1 MIATMKPEISI
12 ATAATKSKGGF
23 SVIPIIVSAIAR
35 TAHIR
40 ETNNSEKAKAK
51 YLFINSPKLFLFLEN
66 SNKCGDQADNG
77 GANSDNK
84 EPRAP

>member
-12 ATAATKSKGGF
+12 AAAATKSKGGF

-40 ETNNSEKAKAK
+40 ETNNSEKAKEK
-51 YLFINSPKLFLFLEN
+51 YLFINSHWLFLTLEKPD
-66 SNKCGDQADNG
+66 KCGDQADNG
-77 GANSDNK
+77 GTNSDNK
-84 EPRAP
+84 EPRAH